1 MNLIYF
7 VAFLNLG
14 LSSVTNGLFLL
25 QPSDVTSVKTNNTSV
40 SIIKSLVGNPNEF
53 ISQVASLDPKKLDE
67 IIVLLEKL
75 VTVSEGRE
83 KTLFDTLTT
92 KKAANKLAE
101 DNVITAGTNL
111 DTAKT
116 NVANAKIALTDK
128 ETKETTAKTTL
139 DTAKSTQKDKKKEQD
154 TAQKAYDDEK
164 PSLDDEQKILRDVIK
179 TLKNLREYPL
189 KVAKLDFGEPGV
201 NEQAGF
207 TKLGVPDIGHFG
219 FHGVY
224 TGTFPCQ
231 DSTCTIKVSGYDH
244 TRGNYNALVNRF
256 AYLSNLLRSSFLR
269 NHVGTMRVKING
281 LEPLTNYE
289 IKTYHHSTQADCS
302 TAFTMQ
308 YDGNQVNNLKQSSLG
323 QNPNPP
329 LIHTEVV
336 TTNSHG
342 EISFVMKRLAND
354 SHPLCHMDLNG
365 MEIGGR

>member
-179 TLKNLREYPL
+179 TLKNLRGQSPTSTPTSTPELQCTALQQDLRFDPI
-189 KVAKLDFGEPGV
+189 DFGSHRRTV
-201 NEQAGF
+201 
-207 TKLGVPDIGHFG
+207 
-219 FHGVY
+219 
-224 TGTFPCQ
+224 TGTPLGCAQ
-231 DSTCTIKVSGYDH
+231 RCENTEGCIGSSWWPDGGCHIADSQAQLIDASGVTSYSCTVR
-244 TRGNYNALVNRF
+244 T
-256 AYLSNLLRSSFLR
+256 AYLS
-269 NHVGTMRVKING
+269 
-281 LEPLTNYE
+281 
-289 IKTYHHSTQADCS
+289 
-302 TAFTMQ
+302 
-308 YDGNQVNNLKQSSLG
+308 
-323 QNPNPP
+323 
-329 LIHTEVV
+329 
-336 TTNSHG
+336 
-342 EISFVMKRLAND
+342 
-354 SHPLCHMDLNG
+354 
-365 MEIGGR
+365 